1 MGNSK
6 MQEYFKLKENGSD
19 VKREVIGGIT
29 TFLTMAYIIAVNA
42 NILGAAGMNVGA
54 VVTATALTAGLF
66 TIIMGLYANLPLA
79 LASGMGLNAFFAF
92 SVVIGLKVPW
102 QVALAAV
109 FVEGLIFIGL
119 SLTNVRETVA
129 NSIPMSLKLAVTA
142 GIGLFIAFIGFVNA
156 GIIVKNDATFVAMGT
171 FKSPTVLLTVLGVI
185 IIVVLSKKKIIGAIL
200 WGIVITAIVAWI
212 YALIAPVAAASYGI
226 FLPEGV
232 FKLESILPVAGK
244 LDFSYMLDPAKI
256 TTFIT
261 ITLTLLFVDFFST
274 IGTLVGVATKIG
286 PGMIDEEGKVKN
298 AGKALLVDAVGTT
311 VGAAL
316 GTSTVTTY
324 VESSAG
330 VAEGAR
336 TGLASVVTGILF
348 LMAMFFS
355 PLFIAIPAAAT
366 APALIVVG
374 FFMLQGVTKIDF
386 EDFTE
391 GIPAFLTIILMPLTY
406 SIGDGLTI
414 GLLSY
419 AVLNGINNLITKD
432 PTKKKKVSIVIYILA
447 IMFILRLIFF

>member
-6 MQEYFKLKENGSD
+6 IQEYFKLKENGSD
-19 VKREVIGGIT
+19 VKREVIGGLT

-42 NILGAAGMNVGA
+42 NILGATGMNVGA

-66 TIIMGLYANLPLA
+66 TIIMGLYANLPIA
-79 LASGMGLNAFFAF
+79 LASGMGMNAFFAYTI
-92 SVVIGLKVPW
+92 VIGLNIPW
-102 QVALAAV
+102 QVALAAT
-109 FVEGLIFIGL
+109 FVQGVIFIAL
-119 SLTNVRETVA
+119 SLTRVRETVA
-129 NSIPMSLKLAVTA
+129 NSIPTSLKLAITA
-142 GIGLFIAFIGFVNA
+142 GIGLFIAFIGLVNA
-156 GIIVKNDATFVAMGT
+156 GIIVQNDATFVTMGT
-171 FKSPTVLLTVLGVI
+171 FRSPSVLLTVLGVI
-185 IIVVLSKKKIIGAIL
+185 IIAVLSKKKIIGAIL

-212 YALIAPVAAASYGI
+212 YAIITPVTAATYGI
-226 FLPEGV
+226 FLPTGV
-232 FKLESILPVAGK
+232 FRLESILPVAGQ
-244 LDFSYMLDPAKI
+244 LDFSYLFDPAKI
-256 TTFIT
+256 VTFLT

-286 PGMIDEEGKVKN
+286 PGMIDKDGKVKN

-311 VGAAL
+311 AGAAL
-316 GTSTVTTY
+316 GTSTVTSY
-324 VESSAG
+324 IESSAG

-374 FFMLQGVTKIDF
+374 FFMMQGVTKIDF

-391 GIPAFLTIILMPLTY
+391 GIPAFLTIIMMPLAY
-406 SIGDGLTI
+406 SIEYGLII
-414 GLLSY
+414 GVLSY
-419 AVLNGINNLITKD
+419 AILNGINNLLTRD
-432 PTKKKKVSIVIYILA
+432 PAKKKKVSIVIYILA
-447 IMFILRLIFF
+447 ILFIIRLIFI